1 MIVDTTKASRTRT
14 VRGLLSIAITA
25 SVGACLLFGAP
36 GLAED
41 RAVQSIDV
49 QAGATEK
56 LVIQLNGEAEGSAV
70 SFFQLPNPP
79 QVVIDIADT
88 SVTDDVVSLVKPGDH
103 VDHVEVESLA
113 DPEGPMSR
121 IRVYLKHDAEADVQ
135 TEGKVV
141 TVTLTAAAAPSLAS
155 RPDPVQ
161 QALSG
166 SQTASS
172 GGASS
177 SGAATPEILS
187 GPNQLPQGPS
197 LATLDFKNLDTVSRV
212 IITTN
217 QTIQYTASQPQQN
230 LIVLDFKDAFVPQ
243 SLERA
248 MDTSEFISPVRLV
261 RAYKTSTGARVAI
274 SLRANTDYQVSN
286 VGDKQIQVDVTVPA
300 QMLADRQ
307 IAAQG
312 FSTVSPSSGD
322 SGRLEN
328 AYQSEQFISSS
339 GRSVDPNSV
348 FGVGAGANDPSSL
361 LGFASGFLYDS
372 MSAQSLPY
380 SGQRISMDFVNAD
393 IHSIF
398 RLISD
403 VARLNII
410 ASDEVEGTVT
420 VKLDDVPWDQALA
433 AVLQSKGLGSQRF
446 GNIIR
451 VAPIESIKSEQQ
463 TALAAKQAKEQLEE
477 PDLLILPL
485 NYAQAA
491 DVVPEV
497 QSLVSS
503 RGTVQVD
510 TRGNQL
516 ILKETAQRLAQI
528 RELVRHLD
536 KQTPQV
542 TIEAR
547 VVEASSGF
555 TRSLGIQW
563 GASVNASPATGAA
576 TGWSFP
582 NSIGVSGGRSLT
594 GTQQF
599 FVPGADSLLVDLG
612 SQAGDVGS
620 MAISLGSISGV
631 LDLDARLSALEAD
644 GFGKVISSPKI
655 TTIDNKQATISQGTQ
670 IPFLSTSSTGT
681 SVQFVTAALELA
693 VTPHITNDDRIL
705 MVIAVSNNRADFGL
719 LVNGQPAI
727 QIKRANTELLVQN
740 GDTTVLGGVFA
751 TDESWSQT
759 RVPGFWRI
767 PLIGYLFRNSAQV
780 INRNELLVFITPHI
794 VTRALAQD

>member
-1 MIVDTTKASRTRT
+1 METKAASRARS
-14 VRGLLSIAITA
+14 VRGLGSIAITA
-25 SVGACLLFGAP
+25 SVGACLLFGASS
-36 GLAED
+36 LAED

-49 QAGATEK
+49 HAGATEE

-88 SVTDDVVSLVKPGDH
+88 SVTEDVLSLVKPGEH

-121 IRVYLKHDAEADVQ
+121 IRVYLKHDAEADVK

-141 TVTLTAAAAPSLAS
+141 TVTLTAAGGAPSLAKQ
-155 RPDPVQ
+155 DPVQ

-166 SQTASS
+166 SSTASS
-172 GGASS
+172 GG
-177 SGAATPEILS
+177 GAATPEILS

-197 LATLDFKNLDTVSRV
+197 LATLDFKNLDNVSRV

-217 QTIQYTASQPQQN
+217 ETIQYTASQPQQN

-243 SLERA
+243 SLERP

-274 SLRANTDYQVSN
+274 SLRANTDYQVTN
-286 VGDKQIQVDVTVPA
+286 IGDKQIQVDVTVPA

-312 FSTVSPSSGD
+312 FSTVSPSTGGD
-322 SGRLEN
+322 GRLEN

-348 FGVGAGANDPSSL
+348 FGTGAGANDPSSL

-410 ASDEVEGTVT
+410 ASDEVTGTVT

-582 NSIGVSGGRSLT
+582 NEIGVSGGRSLT

>member
-1 MIVDTTKASRTRT
+1 VENKASRALS
-14 VRGLLSIAITA
+14 VRGMASIAVAA
-25 SVGACLLFGAP
+25 SVGACLLFAAP

-49 QAGATEK
+49 RAGATEQI
-56 LVIQLNGEAEGSAV
+56 VIQLNGEAEGSAV

-88 SVTDDVVSLVKPGDH
+88 SVSEDILDTVASGDH
-103 VDHVEVESLA
+103 VDRVELETLA

-121 IRVYLKHDAEADVQ
+121 IRVYLKHDAEADVK

-141 TVTLTAAAAPSLAS
+141 TVTLKAAAAPSLAS
-155 RPDPVQ
+155 RQDPVQ

-166 SQTASS
+166 SASS
-172 GGASS
+172 GG
-177 SGAATPEILS
+177 GAAVPEILS

-197 LATLDFKNLDTVSRV
+197 LATLDFKNLDSISRV

-217 QTIQYTASQPQQN
+217 ETIQYTASQPQQN

-243 SLERA
+243 SLERP

-274 SLRANTDYQVSN
+274 SLRANTDYKVTTA
-286 VGDKQIQVDVTVPA
+286 GDKQIHVDVTVPS
-300 QMLADRQ
+300 QMIADRQ

-312 FSTVSPSSGD
+312 FSSVSPSSGD
-322 SGRLEN
+322 TGRIEN
-328 AYQSEQFISSS
+328 AYQSEQFINSA

-348 FGVGAGANDPSSL
+348 FGTGAGANDPSSL

-380 SGQRISMDFVNAD
+380 SGQRVSMDFVAAD

-410 ASDEVEGTVT
+410 ASDEVQGTVT

-503 RGTVQVD
+503 RGSVQVD

-563 GASVNASPATGAA
+563 GASVDASAATGSA

-582 NSIGVSGGRSLT
+582 NDIGVSGGRSLT
-594 GTQQF
+594 GTSAF
-599 FVPGADSLLVDLG
+599 FVPGAESLLVDLG

-705 MVIAVSNNRADFGL
+705 MIIAVSNNRADFGL

-759 RVPGFWRI
+759 RIPGFWRI
-767 PLIGYLFRNSAQV
+767 PLLGYLFRNSAQV

-794 VTRALAQD
+794 VTRALADR

>member
-1 MIVDTTKASRTRT
+1 MTVENKALSIRGMA
-14 VRGLLSIAITA
+14 GLLVTA
-25 SVGACLLFGAP
+25 SVGACLLFAAP

-49 QAGATEK
+49 QAGATERI
-56 LVIQLNGEAEGSAV
+56 VIQLNGEAEGSAV

-79 QVVIDIADT
+79 QVVIDVADT
-88 SVTDDVVSLVKPGDH
+88 TVSEDVLELVKSGEH
-103 VDHVEVESLA
+103 VDRVEVESLA

-121 IRVYLKHDAEADVQ
+121 IRLYLKHDAEADVK

-141 TVTLTAAAAPSLAS
+141 TVTLTAAVAPSVAG
-155 RPDPVQ
+155 REDPVK
-161 QALSG
+161 QALGAS
-166 SQTASS
+166 ASS
-172 GGASS
+172 APAGGA
-177 SGAATPEILS
+177 GAPEILS
-187 GPNQLPQGPS
+187 GPNALPTGPS

-230 LIVLDFKDAFVPQ
+230 LIVLDFKDAFVPK
-243 SLERA
+243 SLERP
-248 MDTSEFISPVRLV
+248 MDTSEFISPVRLI

-274 SLRANTDYQVSN
+274 SLRASTDYKVTT
-286 VGDKQIQVDVTVPA
+286 VGDKLIQVDVTVPQ
-300 QMLADRQ
+300 QMLEDRQ

-312 FSTVSPSSGD
+312 FSTVSPSQTSNV
-322 SGRLEN
+322 GRLEN

-339 GRSVDPNSV
+339 GRSVDPKSV
-348 FGVGAGANDPSSL
+348 FGIGAGANDPSSL

-410 ASDEVEGTVT
+410 ASDEVQGTVT

-485 NYAQAA
+485 NYAQAV
-491 DVVPEV
+491 DVMPEV

-503 RGTVQVD
+503 RGSVQID

-563 GASVNASPATGAA
+563 GGQVDASAA
-576 TGWSFP
+576 TGSPTGWAFP
-582 NSIGVSGGRSLT
+582 NDIGISGGRTTAGLT
-594 GTQQF
+594 QF
-599 FVPGADSLLVDLG
+599 YTPGADSLLVDLG

-620 MAISLGSISGV
+620 LALSLGSISGV

-705 MVIAVSNNRADFGL
+705 MIIAVSNNRADFGL

-751 TDESWSQT
+751 TEESWSQT
-759 RVPGFWRI
+759 RIPGFWRI
-767 PLIGYLFRNSAQV
+767 PLLGYLFRNSAQI

-794 VTRALAQD
+794 VTRAMAKEG